1 MDGDTTPGQS
11 DVKLAACR
19 LKEARAAAKAAAAGA
34 KQKAKEEE
42 KLAACRLKEARAAEK
57 ATKAKGKE
65 EAAAAKARAKEEAPA
80 TKAARTSA
88 DAAHQVRSFP
98 FYSFVWRFALQ
109 FLFMQPSKP

>member
-11 DVKLAACR
+11 DV
-19 LKEARAAAKAAAAGA
+19 
-34 KQKAKEEE
+34 